1 MTDNQEQAYVRQTLH
16 DRAICVLI
24 PTYNNVGTIGA
35 VVADAMT
42 YCGDVIV
49 VDDGS
54 DDGTSQVL
62 AATEG
67 ITVVSYG
74 RNRGKGYALKRGF
87 EEALAKAGIESR
99 HGSAGASV
107 GYDTGKHTSWDFGS
121 LAATHAGRSGG
132 LQIESHPALQDEGD
146 GVTIRLFKDAAV
158 AAAVHEGGVTRL
170 MALALAPNGKTDD
183 VWWTASREAAV
194 RGQAPILSPDDFAQ
208 RLSSCRKAIGTLRQ
222 KLEADVKFI
231 DREVKELLWSAE
243 GLAED
248 IYDAI
253 ETQIAWLTFPGF
265 VKSVPYAR
273 LGDYPR
279 YLRALRTR
287 IERARLSPSSDRT
300 KEARFEPYWDQYRE
314 LVTNKKA
321 IIADRK
327 ALVEY
332 RWLLEE
338 YRISLFA
345 QEQGTRVSVSP
356 KRLAETWV
364 QATVR

>member
-1 MTDNQEQAYVRQTLH
+1 M
-16 DRAICVLI
+16 
-24 PTYNNVGTIGA
+24 
-35 VVADAMT
+35 
-42 YCGDVIV
+42 
-49 VDDGS
+49 
-54 DDGTSQVL
+54 
-62 AATEG
+62 
-67 ITVVSYG
+67 
-74 RNRGKGYALKRGF
+74 
-87 EEALAKAGIESR
+87 
-99 HGSAGASV
+99 
-107 GYDTGKHTSWDFGS
+107 
-121 LAATHAGRSGG
+121 
-132 LQIESHPALQDEGD
+132 
-146 GVTIRLFKDAAV
+146 
-158 AAAVHEGGVTRL
+158 
-170 MALALAPNGKTDD
+170 
-183 VWWTASREAAV
+183 
-194 RGQAPILSPDDFAQ
+194 
-208 RLSSCRKAIGTLRQ
+208 
-222 KLEADVKFI
+222 
-231 DREVKELLWSAE
+231 
-243 GLAED
+243 
-248 IYDAI
+248 
-253 ETQIAWLTFPGF
+253 
-265 VKSVPYAR
+265 PYAR